1 MPKVSQAVSGS
12 GRIRTQALLL
22 PEPTLRP
29 WPAPS
34 HLDYELPPQFMP
46 HAAAREQGHTQIQ
59 LCHSFASTSSVV
71 SRGLS
76 LHTSQEPARP
86 PQASGPLPSLLPLL
100 AACQL
105 HRITIPHTAVTF
117 APTFILW
124 AWNSLSLLFSL
135 SNSYSFLESSSGIP
149 SATLIPPT
157 WTGTCPLVSRN
168 SPA

>member
-59 LCHSFASTSSVV
+59 LCHSFASTSLVV

-86 PQASGPLPSLLPLL
+86 PPKPLDPSRVSYHSWLLASSTGLPSPTLLLLLLP
-100 AACQL
+100 
-105 HRITIPHTAVTF
+105 P
-117 APTFILW
+117 
-124 AWNSLSLLFSL
+124 
-135 SNSYSFLESSSGIP
+135 SSSGPGIPYPSSFPCLIPIP
-149 SATLIPPT
+149 SWRAAQAS
-157 WTGTCPLVSRN
+157 PLPR
-168 SPA
+168 

>member
-1 MPKVSQAVSGS
+1 MPKVLQAVSGS

-59 LCHSFASTSSVV
+59 LCHSFASTSLVV
-71 SRGLS
+71 PRGLS

-86 PQASGPLPSLLPLL
+86 PPSLWTPPESLTTPGYLPV
-100 AACQL
+100 